1 MTPLKAH
8 KDLQGKIEVVS
19 RKKVTTKEDLS
30 IYYTPGVAM
39 PCLEIEKDESLSFSY
54 TRRGNLI
61 LVVSD
66 GSAVLGLGNI
76 GSAAAM
82 PVMEG
87 KAMLFKEMGDVDAIP
102 LVLNTND
109 EDEIVNTIKLLE
121 KNFSGVNL
129 EDISAPRCFNIEK
142 KLKEILEIPVFHDDQ
157 HGTAIILYAALYNAL
172 KLANKK
178 IEDVKIV
185 INGAGAAGL
194 AISQF
199 LIDNNAKNIIICDI
213 EGVLDENNSNLNTAQ
228 IEMAKKTNPNNEKG
242 LLKDALVNAD
252 VFIGVSVG
260 NILSIDEVNTMN
272 DKAILFPLANPIS
285 EISYEDL
292 QKSNAFIY
300 GTGSSKYPNQI
311 NNLLAFP
318 GIFKGALN
326 AKAKEIT
333 KEMMQAASL
342 AIASYISPEI
352 DKLIPDALD
361 KDVHKR
367 VSEFVEKAY
376 TGPKLY

>member
-1 MTPLKAH
+1 MSPLKAH
-8 KDLQGKIEVVS
+8 KDLQGKIEVIS
-19 RKKVTTKEDLS
+19 RKKVETKEDLS

-39 PCLEIEKDESLSFSY
+39 PCLEIEKDETLSFTY

-87 KAMLFKEMGDVDAIP
+87 KAMLFKEMADVDAIP
-102 LVLNTND
+102 LVLDTND
-109 EDEIVNTIKLLE
+109 EDEIVKIIKLLE

-129 EDISAPRCFNIEK
+129 EDISAPRCFSIEK
-142 KLKEILEIPVFHDDQ
+142 KLKEILNIPVFHDDQ
-157 HGTAIILYAALYNAL
+157 HGTAIVLYAALYNAL

-194 AISQF
+194 AIAQF
-199 LIDNNAKNIIICDI
+199 LIENNAKNIVICDI
-213 EGVLDENNSNLNTAQ
+213 DGILDENNKNWKLAQ
-228 IEMAKKTNPNNEKG
+228 IEMAKITNPHKEKG
-242 LLKDALVNAD
+242 LLKDALVKAD

-260 NILSIDEVNTMN
+260 NIVSIDDVNTMN

-292 QKSNAFIY
+292 QKSNAYIY

-318 GIFKGALN
+318 GIFKGTLN
-326 AKAKEIT
+326 ARAKEIT

-342 AIASYISPEI
+342 AIASYIKPEI
-352 DKLIPDALD
+352 NKLIPDALD
-361 KDVHKR
+361 KGVHKK

-376 TGPKLY
+376 NGAKLY

>member
-1 MTPLKAH
+1 MNPLKAH
-8 KDLQGKIEVVS
+8 KDLQGKIEVIS
-19 RKKVTTKEDLS
+19 RKKIQSKSDLS
-30 IYYTPGVAM
+30 IYYTPGVAE

-54 TRRGNLI
+54 TRRSNLI

-87 KAMLFKEMGDVDAIP
+87 KAMLFKEMADVDAIP

-109 EDEIVNTIKLLE
+109 ENEIIKNIKLLE

-157 HGTAIILYAALYNAL
+157 HGTAIVLYAALHNAL
-172 KLANKK
+172 KLVNKN
-178 IEDVKIV
+178 IQDVKIV

-194 AISQF
+194 AISSF
-199 LIDNNAKNIIICDI
+199 LIANNAKNIVICDKNGI
-213 EGVLDENNSNLNTAQ
+213 LDENDKNLNNAQ
-228 IEMAKKTNPNNEKG
+228 LEMAKITNPNKEKG
-242 LLKDALVNAD
+242 LLKDALTGAD

-260 NILSIDEVNTMN
+260 NIVTIEQVNKMN

-292 QKSNAFIY
+292 EKSNAYIY

-342 AIASYISPEI
+342 AIAEYAKPEI
-352 DKLIPDALD
+352 NKLIPDALN
-361 KDVHKR
+361 KDVHKK
-367 VSEFVEKAY
+367 VSEYVEKAY
-376 TGPKLY
+376 KGEPLY